1 MKKILLF
8 CAIALALNSCSSD
21 DSSDSGSSN
30 GDGVLLKKTIATDA
44 EGTKV
49 TSNYTYDGNKIVSV
63 IDNSGD
69 SNEYYT
75 YTGDL
80 ITKLEY
86 KLPNGTVEQINT
98 YSYDSNG
105 RLATFVRIHP
115 DTDWGNKELY
125 TYNADGTITAKH
137 YTGDSKTQTFLNSTG
152 TIKFANGEVIEI
164 TDDFQDDHAYTYDT
178 KNNPLKNVIGWNKIN
193 FTDGE
198 TNDVLHN
205 MLTDKVGTEVWYSY
219 SYTYNADGYPT
230 KSVESV
236 EEETV
241 ELFY

>member
-8 CAIALALNSCSSD
+8 CAVALALNSCSSD
-21 DSSDSGSSN
+21 DSSSDSSSS
-30 GDGVLLKKTIATDA
+30 VLLKKTVMTDA

-63 IDNSGD
+63 IDNSGE

-86 KLPNGTVEQINT
+86 KLPDGSIEQVNT

-105 RLATFVRIHP
+105 RLTTFVRIDP
-115 DTDWGNKELY
+115 DMDWGNKELY
-125 TYNADGTITAKH
+125 TYNADGTITVKA
-137 YTGDSKTQTFLNSTG
+137 YTGDSETQTFHNSTG
-152 TIKFANGEVIEI
+152 TVKFANGEVIEI
-164 TDDFQDDHAYTYDT
+164 TNDVQDDHVYTYDT
-178 KNNPLKNVIGWNKIN
+178 NNNPLKNVLGWNKIN

-198 TNDVLHN
+198 ANDVLHN
-205 MLTDKVGTEVWYSY
+205 MLTDKVGAEVWYSY
-219 SYTYNADGYPT
+219 THTYNADNYPT

-236 EEETV
+236 EKETV
-241 ELFY
+241 EYFY